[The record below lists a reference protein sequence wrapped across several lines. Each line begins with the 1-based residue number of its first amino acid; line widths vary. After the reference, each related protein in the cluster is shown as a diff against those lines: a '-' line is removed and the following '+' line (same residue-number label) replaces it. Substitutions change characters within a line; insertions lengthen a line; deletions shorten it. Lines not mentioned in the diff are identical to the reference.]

1 MNIDQAYR
9 LVNSIVNKDQR
20 GYVKP
25 SDFNNW
31 AIVSQIEAISDR
43 LTNVKKLNERM
54 VPQYGYKIDAKV
66 KNELRELITGPVAL
80 PLTAGLADYPADY
93 FYIDSIQTDEYIRIA
108 VIDTDQYADVKQS
121 LIYPPDAL
129 HPVAVFYG
137 DKIRI
142 DPSATAVLWTY
153 LRYPEDPNWDYTMV
167 SGDPV
172 YNSTN
177 VPGVTGKISHNFE
190 VDRSMHTEICWRIC
204 KYAGMNIDMTMV
216 TQMAMA
222 QEASGV

>member
-1 MNIDQAYR
+1 MTIDQAYR
-9 LVNSIVNKDQR
+9 LVNSIVNKEQR

-31 AIVSQIEAISDR
+31 AIVAQIEAISDR

-66 KNELRELITGPVAL
+66 KNELRELVTGPVAL
-80 PLTAGLADYPADY
+80 TLVAGLADYPENY
-93 FYIDSIQTDEYIRIA
+93 FYIDSFQPGNYLKVSI
-108 VIDTDQYADVKQS
+108 IDTDQYSEVKQS
-121 LIYPPDAL
+121 LIYPPDAD

-142 DPSATAVLWTY
+142 DPPATVVLWTY
-153 LRYPEDPNWDYTMV
+153 LRYPEDPNWDYTLV
-167 SGDPV
+167 TGQPV
-172 YNSTN
+172 YNSTL
-177 VPGVTGKISHNFE
+177 VPGLTGKISHNFE
-190 VDRSMHTEICWRIC
+190 VDRSLHTEICWRIC
-204 KYAGMNIDMTMV
+204 KYAGMNIDMTTV
-216 TQMAMA
+216 TQMAMV

>member
-9 LVNSIVNKDQR
+9 LVNSIVNKNQR

-31 AIVSQIEAISDR
+31 AIVAQIEAISDR

-80 PLTAGLADYPADY
+80 ILTAGLSDYPEDY
-93 FYIDSIQTDEYIRIA
+93 FYIDSFQPGDYLKVTI
-108 VIDTDQYADVKQS
+108 IDTDQYAEVTKS
-121 LIYPPDAL
+121 LIYPPDEE
-129 HPVAVFYG
+129 HPVAVFFG

-142 DPSATAVLWTY
+142 DPGTVSVTWTY
-153 LRYPEDPNWDYTMV
+153 LRYPVDPNWDYNIV
-167 SGDPV
+167 DGVPA

-177 VPGVTGKISHNFE
+177 VPGQTGLISHDFE
-190 VDRSMHTEICWRIC
+190 VDRSLHTEVCWRIC
-204 KYAGMNIDMTMV
+204 KYAGINIDMTMV